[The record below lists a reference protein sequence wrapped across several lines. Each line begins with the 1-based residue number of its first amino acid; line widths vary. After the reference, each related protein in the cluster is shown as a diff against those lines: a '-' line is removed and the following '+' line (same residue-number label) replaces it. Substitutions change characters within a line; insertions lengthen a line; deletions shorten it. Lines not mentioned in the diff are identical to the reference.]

1 MIERYDHASLS
12 KLSEELDRPLKSLY
26 ALSLIND
33 PFMAGIPFRKAK
45 AEWFAASGSG
55 SDLGGGRTF
64 GASITC

>member
-45 AEWFAASGSG
+45 AEWFAADLAAVRIQAGSHI
-55 SDLGGGRTF
+55 RRV
-64 GASITC
+64 ITC